1 MKLSRLAPVAAVCAF
16 TALGPGLAFAQV
28 KADIVYRNGKIYTL
42 DGNSSVASD
51 VAIWNGRFIAVGN
64 NATVKPYLASST
76 QVVDL
81 HGQTVI
87 PGLND
92 NHAHSLA
99 GGAEARQVQLRD
111 TKTVAEAL
119 AQIKAAAATKK
130 PGEWILGTSWH
141 PASQLEEHR
150 YLTRTE
156 IDSVAPNN
164 PVHLRTVGHI
174 AMFNSAALKIAG
186 VDRNT
191 PDPEGGVIEKDKAG
205 EPDGIMFERAMNL
218 ITRHIAPPSLE
229 DLVDQYADAM
239 KYANSLGLTSLTD
252 PGLGPTNIRA
262 LQRLMT
268 MGRMTVRYS
277 VMNGLSNN
285 VTPEQYDQATEGI
298 GVSSGFGND
307 WLKLDAIGE
316 MSIDGGMTLR
326 TAFTRDPYP
335 GDPNYHGIPST
346 PAERLNWVVSTG
358 NKNEWKFAIHC
369 VGDAACDRVLDAY
382 ESANK
387 EKSIV
392 GRRFAI
398 IHGSMLRHDQ
408 IERAK
413 SMGVIIE
420 LQNIFM
426 WDKASTVERFLGADT
441 ANRVIP
447 DRMAID
453 LLGIDKVSLGTDYPV
468 NLLNPFLGLY
478 IAVTRKDPTG
488 HVYGAD
494 QAISREE
501 ALRLYT
507 TSTAYATFDEKKKG
521 SVEVGRLADMVVL
534 DRDYMTVPVEQIKDI
549 KPVETIVGGKVV
561 YHR

>member
-1 MKLSRLAPVAAVCAF
+1 
-16 TALGPGLAFAQV
+16 
-28 KADIVYRNGKIYTL
+28 
-42 DGNSSVASD
+42 
-51 VAIWNGRFIAVGN
+51 
-64 NATVKPYLASST
+64 
-76 QVVDL
+76 
-81 HGQTVI
+81 
-87 PGLND
+87 
-92 NHAHSLA
+92 
-99 GGAEARQVQLRD
+99 
-111 TKTVAEAL
+111 
-119 AQIKAAAATKK
+119 
-130 PGEWILGTSWH
+130 
-141 PASQLEEHR
+141 
-150 YLTRTE
+150 
-156 IDSVAPNN
+156 
-164 PVHLRTVGHI
+164 
-174 AMFNSAALKIAG
+174 
-186 VDRNT
+186 
-191 PDPEGGVIEKDKAG
+191 
-205 EPDGIMFERAMNL
+205 
-218 ITRHIAPPSLE
+218 
-229 DLVDQYADAM
+229 
-239 KYANSLGLTSLTD
+239 
-252 PGLGPTNIRA
+252 
-262 LQRLMT
+262 
-268 MGRMTVRYS
+268 
-277 VMNGLSNN
+277 
-285 VTPEQYDQATEGI
+285 
-298 GVSSGFGND
+298 
-307 WLKLDAIGE
+307 

-335 GDPNYHGIPST
+335 GDPDYHGIPST

-382 ESANK
+382 ELANR

-398 IHGSMLRHDQ
+398 IHGSMLRRDQ
-408 IERAK
+408 IERAR

-426 WDKASTVERFLGADT
+426 WDKASTVERFLGTDT

-478 IAVTRKDPTG
+478 IAVTRKDPAG

-494 QAISREE
+494 QAIGREE

-521 SVEVGRLADMVVL
+521 SVEVGKLADMVVL

-549 KPVETIVGGKVV
+549 KAVETIVGGKVV

>member
-1 MKLSRLAPVAAVCAF
+1 M
-16 TALGPGLAFAQV
+16 TAMSPAFAQV
-28 KADIVYRNGKIYTL
+28 KADVVYRNGKIYTL
-42 DGNSSVASD
+42 DGSSSVASA
-51 VAIWNGRFIAVGN
+51 VAVWDGRFIAVGDD
-64 NATVKPYLASST
+64 ATVKPYLANT
-76 QVVDL
+76 TVVDL
-81 HGQTVI
+81 QGRTVI

-92 NHAHSLA
+92 DHAHSIA
-99 GGAEARQVQLRD
+99 GGAELHQVQLRD
-111 TKTVAEAL
+111 VKTVSEAL

-141 PASQLEEHR
+141 PASQLAEHR

-174 AMFNSAALKIAG
+174 AMFNSAALQIAG
-186 VDRNT
+186 IDRNT
-191 PDPEGGVIEKDKAG
+191 PNPEGGVIEKDKDG
-205 EPDGIMFERAMNL
+205 EPDGIMYERAMNL
-218 ITRHIAPPSLE
+218 VTAHIPPSSLE
-229 DLVDQYADAM
+229 QLEEEYVGAM
-239 KYANSLGLTSLTD
+239 RYANSLGLTSLTD
-252 PGLGPTNIRA
+252 PGLGPSNIQA
-262 LQRLMT
+262 LQNLMT
-268 MGRMTVRYS
+268 TDRMTVRYS
-277 VMNGLSNN
+277 VMYGLSNN
-285 VTPEQYDQATEGI
+285 VTPEQYDQATKAI

-335 GDPNYHGIPST
+335 GDPNYHGILST

-358 NKNEWKFAIHC
+358 NRNGWRFAIHC

-382 ESANK
+382 DLANK

-392 GRRFAI
+392 GRRFAL
-398 IHGSMLRHDQ
+398 IHGSMLRRDQ
-408 IERAK
+408 IERAR

-420 LQNIFM
+420 MQNIFM
-426 WDKASTVERFLGADT
+426 WDKASTVERFLGTET

-453 LLGIDKVSLGTDYPV
+453 LLGINMVSLGTDYPV

-478 IAVTRKDPTG
+478 IAVTRKDPAG

-507 TSTAYATFDEKKKG
+507 MSSAYATFDERKKG
-521 SVEVGRLADMVVL
+521 SIEVGKLADMVVL
-534 DRDYMTVPVEQIKDI
+534 DRDYMTVPAEQIKDI

-561 YHR
+561 YHQ

>member
-1 MKLSRLAPVAAVCAF
+1 MKLSRLALVAAACAF
-16 TALGPGLAFAQV
+16 TALGPGSAFAQV
-28 KADIVYRNGKIYTL
+28 KADVVYRNGKIYTL
-42 DGNSSVASD
+42 DGSSSVASA
-51 VAIWNGRFIAVGN
+51 VAAWNGRFIAVGN
-64 NATVKPYLASST
+64 DASVKSYLASST

-92 NHAHSLA
+92 NHSHSLA

-111 TKTVAEAL
+111 TKTVADAL

-186 VDRNT
+186 IDRNT

-218 ITRHIAPPSLE
+218 VTRHIAPPSLE

-239 KYANSLGLTSLTD
+239 KYANSVGLTSLTD

-262 LQRLMT
+262 LQRLMNT
-268 MGRMTVRYS
+268 GRMTVRYS

-285 VTPEQYDQATEGI
+285 VTPEQYDQATDGI

-335 GDPNYHGIPST
+335 GDPDYHGIPST

-382 ESANK
+382 ELANR

-398 IHGSMLRHDQ
+398 IHGSMLRRDQ
-408 IERAK
+408 IERAR

-426 WDKASTVERFLGADT
+426 WDKASTVERFLGTDT

-478 IAVTRKDPTG
+478 IAVTRKDPAG

-494 QAISREE
+494 QAIGREE

-521 SVEVGRLADMVVL
+521 SVEVGKLADMVVL
-534 DRDYMTVPVEQIKDI
+534 DRDYMTVPVDQIKDI
-549 KPVETIVGGKVV
+549 KAVETIVGGKVV